1 MTDMPP
7 QNNYRILLVEDSAT
21 NAELFTAM
29 LSRLG
34 YACQHCATGNAAIE
48 LLRSKRFDLALMD
61 VRLPDISGIEVTRAI
76 REQLKIGNEDMP
88 IIALTAYSAPSDITS
103 YLEVGM
109 DDYLN
114 KPLKIKDLERVLE
127 EWLVR
132 GAGSFDAFVWGFEHS
147 YDDPPDLD
155 VDALQNFIGFMG
167 KDKLRDML
175 RQFKDD
181 YVQRES
187 DLRDGGHDAK
197 SLQPLLHPLIATSAS
212 MGLMRLSSFCRDIM
226 DQCQDPSYRPPA
238 ELADQLHACYDE
250 GIAAL
255 SAHLENN

>member
-1 MTDMPP
+1 M
-7 QNNYRILLVEDSAT
+7 
-21 NAELFTAM
+21 
-29 LSRLG
+29 
-34 YACQHCATGNAAIE
+34 
-48 LLRSKRFDLALMD
+48 K
-61 VRLPDISGIEVTRAI
+61 RLPDTNGIEVTRTI
-76 REQLKIGNEDMP
+76 RDDLKIGNDIMP

-114 KPLKIKDLERVLE
+114 KPLKMKDLERVLE

-132 GAGSFDAFVWGFEHS
+132 GGGSFDSFVWGFEHS

-155 VDALQNFIGFMG
+155 IDALQNFIGFMG

-175 RQFKDD
+175 AQFKDD

-212 MGLMRLSSFCRDIM
+212 MGLMRLSGLCRDIM
-226 DQCQDPSYRPPA
+226 DQCQDPSYKPPA
-238 ELADQLHACYDE
+238 ELADQLHACYSE
-250 GIAAL
+250 GIKAL
-255 SAHLENN
+255 SRHLDGR

>member
-7 QNNYRILLVEDSAT
+7 QNNYRILLVEDSIA
-21 NAELFTAM
+21 NAELFIAM
-29 LSRLG
+29 LGRLG
-34 YACQHCATGNAAIE
+34 YNCHHCDTGAAALNA
-48 LLRSKRFDLALMD
+48 LRAGRFDLALMD
-61 VRLPDISGIEVTRAI
+61 IRLPDTNGIEVTRAI
-76 REQLKIGNEDMP
+76 REQLKIGNDAMP

-114 KPLKIKDLERVLE
+114 KPLKMKDLERVLE

-155 VDALQNFIGFMG
+155 VDAMQSFIGFMG

-175 RQFKDD
+175 RQFKED
-181 YVQRES
+181 YVQREADIRS
-187 DLRDGGHDAK
+187 GGHDSR
-197 SLQPLLHPLIATSAS
+197 SLQPLLHPLIATAAS
-212 MGLMRLSSFCRDIM
+212 MGLMRLSGLCRDIM
-226 DQCQDPSYRPPA
+226 DQCQDPAYSPPA
-238 ELADQLHACYDE
+238 ELADQLNACYRE
-250 GIAAL
+250 GMQAL
-255 SAHLENN
+255 AKHIDGR